1 MTKLKKY
8 LTITYLITL
17 CFTSQLVSQVSYADA
32 KTDLGGTITFSG
44 PGGQKLNLP
53 SLKSDVEVD
62 FEADLA
68 KVTVV
73 QTFINP
79 TKAPLHAT
87 YLFPL
92 NKDAAVHGM
101 QMEIG
106 DEIVEAKIKRKKKR
120 NRFLNKQKRKGR
132 PLPYLPS
139 IVPTC
144 SPRKLPT

>member
-8 LTITYLITL
+8 LTITYLLTL
-17 CFTSQLVSQVSYADA
+17 CFTLQLVNQVSYANA
-32 KTDLGGTITFSG
+32 KTELGGTITFSG

-62 FEADLA
+62 IEADLA

-87 YLFPL
+87 YLFPI
-92 NKDAAVHGM
+92 NTDAGVQGM
-101 QMEIG
+101 QLEMG
-106 DEIVEAKIKRKKKR
+106 DEIV
-120 NRFLNKQKRKGR
+120 
-132 PLPYLPS
+132 
-139 IVPTC
+139 
-144 SPRKLPT
+144 

>member
-17 CFTSQLVSQVSYADA
+17 CFTSQLVTQVSYADA

-62 FEADLA
+62 IEADLA

-79 TKAPLHAT
+79 TKAPIHAT

-106 DEIVEAKIKRKKKR
+106 DEIVEGKMKKKEKAVR
-120 NRFLNKQKRKGR
+120 VTARKV
-132 PLPYLPS
+132 
-139 IVPTC
+139 IV
-144 SPRKLPT
+144 